1 MLRAMSTYRAIFA
14 NREFRNLWISSALGN
29 ASSTMTSL
37 TLAILV
43 DAAITGLV
51 TLASPARADR
61 CDDSAKELANQVDR
75 LKVNFRAANVV
86 YLTHPAAKELSVGC
100 RGDKYS
106 IELFAKG
113 DRKPTPEFYAL
124 VTKRPRGRPKASETK
139 VPVTLRLDREV
150 VEAFRA
156 KGPGWQTRM
165 NAALREAVAAP
176 AERRRRRPA
185 RASS

>member
-1 MLRAMSTYRAIFA
+1 MRWLRSARAGA
-14 NREFRNLWISSALGN
+14 RNLA
-29 ASSTMTSL
+29 
-37 TLAILV
+37 
-43 DAAITGLV
+43 
-51 TLASPARADR
+51 
-61 CDDSAKELANQVDR
+61 
-75 LKVNFRAANVV
+75 
-86 YLTHPAAKELSVGC
+86 
-100 RGDKYS
+100 
-106 IELFAKG
+106 
-113 DRKPTPEFYAL
+113 
-124 VTKRPRGRPKASETK
+124 ETK

>member
-1 MLRAMSTYRAIFA
+1 MARKPDPEMIDEDAP
-14 NREFRNLWISSALGN
+14 E
-29 ASSTMTSL
+29 L
-37 TLAILV
+37 T
-43 DAAITGLV
+43 DA
-51 TLASPARADR
+51 
-61 CDDSAKELANQVDR
+61 ELAEMR
-75 LKVNFRAANVV
+75 
-86 YLTHPAAKELSVGC
+86 PAAEVL
-100 RGDKYS
+100 
-106 IELFAKG
+106 
-113 DRKPTPEFYAL
+113 PPEFYAL

-176 AERRRRRPA
+176 AGRRRRRPA